1 MRSTGSNHTASI
13 AFRYGRIWL
22 KLGQLSGRRAGASR
36 QQRIKARDDSR
47 MDLRRS
53 IESTAHGALRR
64 FRCLISPSPAP
75 EIRLGLGGR
84 ETRLSVMNDMK
95 PITHRRPDAALLE
108 RLKAV
113 VGPKGWLDGADDL
126 ASHLVDWRRRFRG
139 KTPLL
144 LKPGS
149 AAEVAEIVRLCAAA
163 QVPLVPQGGH
173 TGLAGGGIPHE
184 TGDEVLLSLS
194 RLNRVRAVDAANYT
208 MTVDAGCILKQV
220 QDAAAAEDRLFP
232 LSLAAEGSCQIGGN
246 LSTNAGGITVLRYGN
261 ARDLVLGLEVVLP
274 DGQVWDGLR
283 GLRKDNTGYD
293 LKQLFLGAEGTLGII
308 TAAVLKLFP
317 KPIERVTAFVAIND
331 LAAAVE
337 LLARCRAGSGD
348 AVTSFELLPRTGIDL
363 GQKFIAGIVEPLAER
378 RDYYVL
384 IELTAAVADSGMR
397 ATLERTLER
406 ALEDELIADA
416 TVADSVEQA
425 RRLWFMR
432 EAIVELQ
439 KFAGA
444 SIKHDISLPV
454 SRVPEFLPRAIETVA
469 QTQPGIRPVSF
480 GHVGDGNIHFNL
492 YQPEGMDGAAFLAR
506 QPEMNRI
513 VHDIV
518 ADLGGSFSAEHGIGR
533 LRRDDMQRY
542 KPALELELMRRIK
555 QALDPDNI
563 MNPGK
568 VV

>member
-208 MTVDAGCILKQV
+208 MTVDAGCILKQA

-232 LSLAAEGSCQIGGN
+232 LSLGAEGSCHIGGN
-246 LSTNAGGITVLRYGN
+246 LSTNAGGVAVLRYGN

-274 DGQVWDGLR
+274 DGRLLNGLKK
-283 GLRKDNTGYD
+283 LRKDNAGYD
-293 LKQLFLGAEGTLGII
+293 LKHLFMGAEGTLGII
-308 TAAVLKLFP
+308 TAGVLKLFP
-317 KPIERVTAFVAIND
+317 RPRTRATAWLALPTAEAAGRVLARLRAACGDVVTPFEYVPRLALELVCAPIPNPRAPLDAPHAHYA
-331 LAAAVE
+331 LVE
-337 LLARCRAGSGD
+337 LSSAADGD
-348 AVTSFELLPRTGIDL
+348 TVSAS
-363 GQKFIAGIVEPLAER
+363 
-378 RDYYVL
+378 
-384 IELTAAVADSGMR
+384 
-397 ATLERTLER
+397 LER
-406 ALEDELIADA
+406 ALAQALEDGDVLDAAIAQN
-416 TVADSVEQA
+416 EGQ
-425 RRLWFMR
+425 RRALWRLR
-432 EAIVELQ
+432 ENI
-439 KFAGA
+439 
-444 SIKHDISLPV
+444 
-454 SRVPEFLPRAIETVA
+454 PEA
-469 QTQPGIRPVSF
+469 QTR
-480 GHVGDGNIHFNL
+480 
-492 YQPEGMDGAAFLAR
+492 
-506 QPEMNRI
+506 
-513 VHDIV
+513 
-518 ADLGGSFSAEHGIGR
+518 
-533 LRRDDMQRY
+533 
-542 KPALELELMRRIK
+542 
-555 QALDPDNI
+555 
-563 MNPGK
+563 
-568 VV
+568 